1 MTRLP
6 RAPAPVRPAGKGGNA
21 PGGPAGW
28 GGSWLLTFT
37 DLVCLMLTFF
47 VMTYAMREPEVER
60 WATLAQSLALSAR
73 STATAPS
80 DETPAP
86 AAPFNAA
93 TLETHSAVNLD
104 YLGVILR
111 SQVAGAADLAGIAVR
126 REDDRLVIGIP
137 GRLLFE
143 PGGTAFSDAGR
154 RALFLLGAVV
164 GRIGNR
170 VEVVGRAEDEDV
182 PAGQA
187 WDRALGRAAAVAMAL
202 RETGYRRDLVARAT
216 LRPGDSTDGPRVDVV
231 VRDQWEEIG
240 RASCRERV

>member
-6 RAPAPVRPAGKGGNA
+6 RIAAARPPQTRAGTGAP
-21 PGGPAGW
+21 GW

-60 WATLAQSLALSAR
+60 WAVLARSLSLSAR
-73 STATAPS
+73 STAAAPS
-80 DETPAP
+80 ERAPTP

-93 TLETHSAVNLD
+93 TLETHAAVNLD

-111 SQVAGAADLAGIAVR
+111 TQVAGAPELSGIVVR
-126 REDDRLVIGIP
+126 RQDDRLVIGIP
-137 GRLLFE
+137 GDLLFDAD
-143 PGGTAFSDAGR
+143 GTAFSDAGR

-170 VEVVGRAEDEDV
+170 IEVVGRAEDEDA
-182 PAGQA
+182 PAGRA
-187 WDRALGRAAAVAMAL
+187 WDQALGRAAAVAMAL
-202 RETGYRRDLVARAT
+202 RETGYRRDLAARAT
-216 LRPGDSTDGPRVDVV
+216 MHGADGAGGGPRVDVV
-231 VRDQWEEIG
+231 VRDQWEG
-240 RASCRERV
+240 